1 LFAITL
7 YRENPMEAAAPPTDS
22 RRRNV
27 LPSAMGLALL
37 LIVPALLVPAAAV
50 EAQEGAGTVR
60 LLVEAQAAPAAG
72 AEVRAGALR
81 TRTDAEGQ
89 ALLRLPA
96 GLHTISVRLAGHASR
111 SLRVAVTEGMDSTL
125 VVVLEA
131 EAIAL
136 EGIVVASTRTGRR
149 IEDEPVR
156 VEVLDREEIEE
167 KMLMTPGD
175 IAMMLNET
183 SGLRVQTTSP
193 SLGGANVRIQGLRG
207 RYTQILSDGLPL
219 YGGQSGA
226 LSMLQI
232 PPMDLAQV
240 EVIKGVASALYGAS
254 AMGGV
259 VNLISRRPADDR
271 ELLLNQTTRG
281 GTDGVLW
288 ATGELSDQWGYTFL
302 GGAHRQ
308 GMHDVSGD
316 GWADL
321 AGYQRAV
328 VRPRLFWNDGAG
340 RSLFVTVG
348 GTLES
353 REGGTLPGAT
363 TPAGTDYAEALDT
376 RRVDVGVLGRL
387 LVAGD
392 RLLTVRASAM
402 GQRHDH
408 RFGAARERDLHTTG
422 FGEVAIT
429 GTDRGHTW
437 VAGAALQHE
446 GYAARDV
453 AGFDYRHTTP
463 SLFVQDELSPTGWLT
478 IAASGRVD
486 AHSEFGAVF
495 NPRISVLLRPEG
507 EWSVRASVGTG
518 YFAPTPFTE
527 ETEVFGLARVEPLHG
542 LRIERARSGSLD
554 LGRTMGHVEL
564 NGTLF
569 GSEVDH
575 PLMLRRIGDGRV
587 ELFNAAEPTRTWGT
601 DLLARFHEEPFHLV
615 ATYTY
620 TRSTELDPAGGARR
634 VVPLT
639 PRHAA
644 GAVGMWEAEEEA
656 GRVGVELY
664 YTGRQPLEDNPYRPE
679 SRPYLILGV
688 LVERRVGSA
697 RVFLNA
703 ENLLDA
709 RQTRWDP
716 LLLPARS
723 PEGRWT
729 TDAWAPLEGR
739 TLNAGVRLEF

>member
-1 LFAITL
+1 MKEDGKMACMGALW
-7 YRENPMEAAAPPTDS
+7 
-22 RRRNV
+22 RRILLPV
-27 LPSAMGLALL
+27 LVLTV
-37 LIVPALLVPAAAV
+37 VPATGV
-50 EAQEGAGTVR
+50 EAQEGTGTVH
-60 LLVEAQAAPAAG
+60 LHVEAQAVPAAG
-72 AEVRAGALR
+72 AEVRAGPVR
-81 TRTDAEGQ
+81 TLTDAQGRAQ
-89 ALLRLPA
+89 LRLPA
-96 GLHTISVRLAGHASR
+96 GVHTISVRLTGYASR
-111 SLRVAVTEGMDSTL
+111 SLRVEVTAGTDTT
-125 VVVLEA
+125 VVVTLAA
-131 EAIAL
+131 EAIGL
-136 EGIVVASTRTGRR
+136 EGIVVTSTRTGRR

-175 IAMMLNET
+175 ISMMLNET

-254 AMGGV
+254 ALGGV
-259 VNLISRRPADDR
+259 VNLISRRPGVDR

-281 GTDGVLW
+281 GTDAVLW
-288 ATGELSDQWGYTFL
+288 ATGELSDRWGYTFL

-321 AGYQRAV
+321 AGYRRAV
-328 VRPRLFWNDGAG
+328 VRPRVFWDDGAG

-348 GTLES
+348 GTLEN
-353 REGGTLPGAT
+353 REGGTLPGIT
-363 TPAGTDYAEALDT
+363 TPAGSAYAEALDT
-376 RRVDVGVLGRL
+376 RRMDMGVMSRL
-387 LVAGD
+387 LVGGD
-392 RLLTVRASAM
+392 RLITVRASAM

-408 RFGAARERDLHTTG
+408 RFGSLRERDLHTTG

-437 VAGAALQHE
+437 VVGAALQHE
-446 GYAARDV
+446 GYDARDV

-478 IAASGRVD
+478 VSASGRVD
-486 AHSEFGAVF
+486 AHSEFGVVF
-495 NPRISVLLRPEG
+495 NPRISMLLRPEG
-507 EWSVRASVGTG
+507 EWSVRASAGTG

-527 ETEVFGLARVEPLHG
+527 ETEVFGLSRVEPLHG

-569 GSEVDH
+569 GSEVHD

-587 ELFNAAEPTRTWGT
+587 ELFNASEPTRTWGT
-601 DLLARFHEEPFHLV
+601 DLLARVHEEPFHLV

-664 YTGRQPLEDNPYRPE
+664 YNGRQQLEDNPHRDE

-688 LVERRVGSA
+688 LVERRFGSA

-716 LLLPARS
+716 LILPARS

-739 TLNAGVRLEF
+739 TFNAGVRLEF